1 MRFNRNETVE
11 LGRTLAHMKFPDQ
24 PVRIVAASGGLIWR
38 QATGGRELTVIHRR
52 RHGDWTLPKG
62 KVQPGESWLQCA
74 IREVQEETGFNVEVE
89 SDAGWVCYDTG
100 EITKVVRFWNMRP
113 IGESQFQSSE
123 EVMSFHW
130 LTLQEAVKRLDH
142 EGERVLV
149 RQVSGQH
156 RAVARGS

>member
-74 IREVQEETGFNVEVE
+74 IREVREETGFNVEVE
-89 SDAGWVCYDTG
+89 SHAGWVCYDTG

-123 EVMSFHW
+123 EVMSVHW
-130 LTLQEAVKRLDH
+130 LTLQEAVRRLDH
-142 EGERVLV
+142 EGERLLV
-149 RQVSGQH
+149 SKEH
-156 RAVARGS
+156 MKHAANNS